1 MRINNIIDTKIF
13 TFGVPRL
20 ITLSGHPGSKKNE
33 QINIFYL
40 FKMNC
45 LDGYEILKEINEN
58 VWIITNGSTDLIV
71 KKITIDDINEFNG
84 ELNFAILAGQND
96 IGPRIYEYRLCN
108 SNFELAQS
116 TDIVDSGLIIMEKLD
131 GNLMELWPFIGLDL
145 RQQVTNYLDSLI
157 QQMHNLDIAHGDLH
171 ARNIGYKEIND
182 TLSFYIIDYEKSFN
196 ISTGKY
202 DPKVINWMKQYF
214 DWNDTYESF
223 VNFENQNWKDFVSN
237 IPIPTDFPFQNIFKQ
252 DIIDNYLIGDCG
264 LLAISLSNK
273 SGWSIY
279 GISLED
285 SVPAHYVVRTPGGQ
299 FFIDVTGV
307 RSFQYLYEYW
317 MNYFLKEGIND
328 PIIVFGEVDNV
339 LCNIDYYNDIVSNIN
354 NVDVDNIAS
363 KIWTTIQDKYLDF

>member
-1 MRINNIIDTKIF
+1 
-13 TFGVPRL
+13 
-20 ITLSGHPGSKKNE
+20 
-33 QINIFYL
+33 
-40 FKMNC
+40 MNC

-196 ISTGKY
+196 ISTGKH
-202 DPKVINWMKQYF
+202 DPEVINWMKQYF

-237 IPIPTDFPFQNIFKQ
+237 IPIPTDFHFKIFSKQ
-252 DIIDNYLIGDCG
+252 R
-264 LLAISLSNK
+264 
-273 SGWSIY
+273 
-279 GISLED
+279 
-285 SVPAHYVVRTPGGQ
+285 HHR
-299 FFIDVTGV
+299 
-307 RSFQYLYEYW
+307 
-317 MNYFLKEGIND
+317 
-328 PIIVFGEVDNV
+328 
-339 LCNIDYYNDIVSNIN
+339 
-354 NVDVDNIAS
+354 
-363 KIWTTIQDKYLDF
+363 